1 MPSSAFATTRAG
13 QPMAEKTVD
22 VRNVSKHYKPS
33 VVKGVFGRKG
43 VHALAGVDM
52 SVYRG
57 EIFGLLGPNGA
68 GKSTLVKIL
77 LGLVRPTT
85 LEGDLLG
92 APVGRRQ
99 TMARVGYLP
108 EQHRFPPY
116 LTGRQIV
123 EFFSA
128 LQGIDRRSRKSAA
141 AALLDRVGMT
151 DAADRRVNTYSKGM
165 RQRVGLAQA
174 LASAPE
180 LIILDEP
187 TDGVDPL
194 ARRDIRDVLIDARR
208 EGASVF
214 VNSHL
219 LGELELICDR
229 VAILVNGVVAR
240 QGTIDELALGQ
251 ERYEI
256 ELLHPI
262 PPLELGEKLGITWDG
277 PLPPPLP
284 ATIPSAPNAPDAQL
298 SPASPSSAART
309 DATHVAPA
317 FDPRTL
323 SRLPAGAALSPF
335 AARGKFLFDGQ
346 PVAISYDPFTRT
358 IRLDSLD
365 LAPATATLDA
375 VRCAGQMIRRFNP
388 VRPTLE
394 DMFFTTINAP
404 PSPNA
409 SR

>member
-1 MPSSAFATTRAG
+1 MQPRRRSAVLYTSAAGSRPRDRFLRCFAGAVSSAGPFRGRFRLLDAMTLTAPPPPSHAR
-13 QPMAEKTVD
+13 PMAPRHAATSDKAVD
-22 VRNVSKHYKPS
+22 VRHVSKLYKPS
-33 VVKGVFGRKG
+33 LIRRALGRGG
-43 VHALAGVDM
+43 VHALAGVDL

-77 LGLVRPTT
+77 LGLVRPTS

-92 APVGRRQ
+92 APVGRRS

-108 EQHRFPPY
+108 EQHRFPQY
-116 LTGRQIV
+116 LTGRQVV

-128 LQGIDRRSRKSAA
+128 LQGIDRRSRKASA

-262 PPLELGEKLGITWDG
+262 P
-277 PLPPPLP
+277 
-284 ATIPSAPNAPDAQL
+284 
-298 SPASPSSAART
+298 
-309 DATHVAPA
+309 
-317 FDPRTL
+317 
-323 SRLPAGAALSPF
+323 
-335 AARGKFLFDGQ
+335 
-346 PVAISYDPFTRT
+346 
-358 IRLDSLD
+358 
-365 LAPATATLDA
+365 
-375 VRCAGQMIRRFNP
+375 
-388 VRPTLE
+388 
-394 DMFFTTINAP
+394 
-404 PSPNA
+404 
-409 SR
+409 

>member
-1 MPSSAFATTRAG
+1 MTPGAPKSAFSAPSASAAERA
-13 QPMAEKTVD
+13 VD
-22 VRNVSKHYKPS
+22 VRNVSKVFKPGAISS
-33 VVKGVFGRKG
+33 VFGKKGVR
-43 VHALAGVDM
+43 ALAGVDL

-77 LGLVRPTT
+77 LGLVRPTS
-85 LEGDLLG
+85 LEGQLLG
-92 APVGRRQ
+92 APVGGRR
-99 TMARVGYLP
+99 TMTRVGYLP

-128 LQGIDRRSRKSAA
+128 LQGVGRRDRKQRA

-174 LASAPE
+174 LAAAPE

-194 ARRDIRDVLIDARR
+194 ARRDIRDVLLDVRR

-240 QGTIDELALGQ
+240 QGTIDELALGS

-256 ELLHPI
+256 ELVE
-262 PPLELGEKLGITWDG
+262 PLAVPDLGQKLGIEWEG
-277 PLPPPLP
+277 QLPPPLP
-284 ATIPSAPNAPDAQL
+284 DESR
-298 SPASPSSAART
+298 SAAAAGRPVPT
-309 DATHVAPA
+309 LDYRS
-317 FDPRTL
+317 FPRVPT
-323 SRLPAGAALSPF
+323 PGTGLSPF
-335 AARGKFLFDGQ
+335 AAQGKLALNGD
-346 PVAISYDPFTRT
+346 PTRISYDPFTR
-358 IRLDSLD
+358 ILRLESLD
-365 LAPATATLDA
+365 LAPATAALDA
-375 VRCAGQMIRRFNP
+375 VRHAGILVRRFTP

-394 DMFFTTINAP
+394 ELFFNTIGAAP
-404 PSPNA
+404 ATSMQSPGPSRPH
-409 SR
+409 

>member
-1 MPSSAFATTRAG
+1 MTLTAPLPPSHARPAASRHAATTDKA
-13 QPMAEKTVD
+13 VD
-22 VRNVSKHYKPS
+22 VRNVSKLYKP
-33 VVKGVFGRKG
+33 GLIRRALGRGG
-43 VHALAGVDM
+43 VHALAGVDL

-77 LGLVRPTT
+77 LGLVRPTS

-92 APVGRRQ
+92 APVGRRA

-108 EQHRFPPY
+108 EQHRFPQY
-116 LTGRQIV
+116 LTGRQVV

-128 LQGIDRRSRKSAA
+128 LQGIDRRSRKASA

-174 LASAPE
+174 LAAAPE

-194 ARRDIRDVLIDARR
+194 ARRDIRDVLVDARR
-208 EGASVF
+208 DGASVF

-229 VAILVNGVVAR
+229 VAILVNGKVAK
-240 QGTIDELALGQ
+240 QGTIDELALGS

-256 ELLHPI
+256 ELIDALPVQ
-262 PPLELGEKLGITWDG
+262 ELGQKLGIHWEG
-277 PLPPPLP
+277 PPPPPLP
-284 ATIPSAPNAPDAQL
+284 IAGGGP
-298 SPASPSSAART
+298 
-309 DATHVAPA
+309 APA
-317 FDPRTL
+317 GAPAGPVFDPRAFT
-323 SRLPAGAALSPF
+323 RLPAGSLSPF
-335 AARGKFLFDGQ
+335 AARGSVQLNGGAT
-346 PVAISYDPFTRT
+346 PITYDPLTRT
-358 IRLDSLD
+358 LRLESLD
-365 LAPATATLDA
+365 LAPATAALDA
-375 VRCAGQMIRRFNP
+375 VRRAGLLVRRFNP

-394 DMFFTTINAP
+394 DMFIATVVAP
-404 PSPNA
+404 PAPSA
-409 SR
+409 SRPRGA